1 MRTSLHS
8 PLSSGLR
15 PNAGWLRRRSARLLA
30 GTALALTGC
39 LALALPA
46 EAASAASSAQTG
58 ASVHLQTLD
67 ISDRIPAP
75 RLVQESFTA
84 VPPNVPALL
93 QHAAPQTDAATLA
106 STASA
111 LGTAPGQ
118 RLTIVG
124 AALSYLGTPYVLGGA
139 SRSGIDCSGLIM
151 KAYQTIGV
159 GLSHYVP
166 TQDSVGRTVSAA
178 DAKPGD
184 LIVFDNEEHVA
195 MYLGKGLLVA
205 APEPGRNVQI
215 EKVSAWSGIG
225 YHFTRLLSD

>member
-1 MRTSLHS
+1 MPTSLHS
-8 PLSSGLR
+8 PLSSGRR
-15 PNAGWLRRRSARLLA
+15 PNAAWLRRRSARLLA
-30 GTALALTGC
+30 GTALAVTAC
-39 LALALPA
+39 LAIALPA
-46 EAASAASSAQTG
+46 EAASTASVQADT
-58 ASVHLQTLD
+58 SVHLQTLD
-67 ISDRIPAP
+67 VSHSIAAP

-84 VPPNVPALL
+84 LPPNVRALL

-111 LGTAPGQ
+111 LGATPGQ

-166 TQDSVGRTVSAA
+166 TQDSAGRTVSAA

-195 MYLGKGLLVA
+195 VYLGNGLLVA
-205 APEPGRNVQI
+205 APEPGRDVQI